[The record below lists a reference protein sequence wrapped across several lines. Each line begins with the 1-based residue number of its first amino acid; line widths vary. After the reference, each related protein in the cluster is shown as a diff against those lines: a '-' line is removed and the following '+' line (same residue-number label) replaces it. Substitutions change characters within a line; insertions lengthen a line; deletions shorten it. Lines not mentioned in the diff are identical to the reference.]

1 MIYSNSYMLP
11 LVFIL
16 GGFLI
21 SYLRVFKNYYYHGVI
36 HKIDLPKSLMP
47 IWFFINMFLLLI
59 SISKPFYLKSYTS
72 GDDYGVAMMLA
83 LDVSGSMAFVDDTQ
97 SRFDLAKT
105 AAINFIKKRN
115 HDHLGLVLFGK
126 IALTRCPITYDK
138 DFLVKTINDFKL
150 GEINPQGT
158 VLFQALLTSINRLKD
173 SEANSKVVILLTD
186 GLPDGDSV
194 PLDLIISLA
203 NKFKIRIYTIGVG
216 LDALD
221 SFSYHKLSERAKN
234 LLNHIAINTNGVFYN
249 AGENG
254 NVNEIYEA
262 IDKLETSKN
271 NYDVPVKKVDVDW
284 VFALLFAFSE
294 LLRRYYYASGII
306 FGV

>member
-1 MIYSNSYMLP
+1 M
-11 LVFIL
+11 
-16 GGFLI
+16 
-21 SYLRVFKNYYYHGVI
+21 
-36 HKIDLPKSLMP
+36 
-47 IWFFINMFLLLI
+47 
-59 SISKPFYLKSYTS
+59 
-72 GDDYGVAMMLA
+72 
-83 LDVSGSMAFVDDTQ
+83 
-97 SRFDLAKT
+97 
-105 AAINFIKKRN
+105 AAISLKN
-115 HDHLGLVLFGK
+115 
-126 IALTRCPITYDK
+126 
-138 DFLVKTINDFKL
+138 
-150 GEINPQGT
+150 
-158 VLFQALLTSINRLKD
+158 SINRLKD

-221 SFSYHKLSERAKN
+221 SFSYHQLSERAKN